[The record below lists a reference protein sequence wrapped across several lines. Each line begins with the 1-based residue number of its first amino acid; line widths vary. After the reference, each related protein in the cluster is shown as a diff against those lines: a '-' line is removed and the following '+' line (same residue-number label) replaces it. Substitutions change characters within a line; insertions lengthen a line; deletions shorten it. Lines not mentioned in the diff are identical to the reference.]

1 MFFRNLLFLLFSC
14 LLHAKLSACKASI
27 DGLMLEGTCKGI
39 LKHGR
44 FVGYYEN
51 GLLAWEVSYK
61 NGYLHGVFRHY
72 YPGGALHF
80 QGEYR
85 QSKLQGRFYQYDSV
99 GAQSLRASFKDGLL
113 HGWLYVF
120 DNERKVEALKYYYGK
135 LVRQEYID

>member
-1 MFFRNLLFLLFSC
+1 M
-14 LLHAKLSACKASI
+14 ASL
-27 DGLMLEGTCKGI
+27 G
-39 LKHGR
+39 
-44 FVGYYEN
+44 
-51 GLLAWEVSYK
+51 
-61 NGYLHGVFRHY
+61 Y
-72 YPGGALHF
+72 YPGGSLHF
-80 QGEYR
+80 QGECR

>member
-1 MFFRNLLFLLFSC
+1 MV
-14 LLHAKLSACKASI
+14 
-27 DGLMLEGTCKGI
+27 
-39 LKHGR
+39 R
-44 FVGYYEN
+44 FVGHHEN

-99 GAQSLRASFKDGLL
+99 G
-113 HGWLYVF
+113 
-120 DNERKVEALKYYYGK
+120 RKAKG
-135 LVRQEYID
+135 